1 MATAVLQQSGPRV
14 FGNHGNIEALT
25 AEDFETA
32 SIHSAAPSYVS
43 EVPSYHTIPREATPA
58 YSPPEQSSPPSYS
71 FNSHRSQ
78 RRTATTASIDYYA
91 NNSSRPSLIPPA
103 DSVDEP
109 TIGLPPVPTGPL
121 PAIAPQLSAFRIPSW
136 SSLAANNPNNRQY
149 RNVAQRR
156 ASAAAVSS
164 TRRLDIS
171 PSRMARLERVSELAE
186 AEEQRRHRP
195 LEDPYLVGEV
205 AARRA
210 RAQRLAREN
219 GDEVLEMEN
228 RRWDLFLAQMRD
240 FQPRNRRGNSS
251 RRLL

>member
-32 SIHSAAPSYVS
+32 SIHSIAPSYVS
-43 EVPSYHTIPREATPA
+43 EAPSYHTIPCEATPA

-71 FNSHRSQ
+71 FNSHRNQ
-78 RRTATTASIDYYA
+78 RRTAAASADYYA
-91 NNSSRPSLIPPA
+91 NSSRPSLIPPA
-103 DSVDEP
+103 DSVNEP

-121 PAIAPQLSAFRIPSW
+121 PTLVPQLSAFRIPSW
-136 SSLAANNPNNRQY
+136 SSLATNNHNNRQY

-156 ASAAAVSS
+156 ASAAASAS
-164 TRRLDIS
+164 PRRLELS
-171 PSRMARLERVSELAE
+171 PSRIARLERVSEIAE

-240 FQPRNRRGNSS
+240 FQPRNRR
-251 RRLL
+251 LL

>member
-136 SSLAANNPNNRQY
+136 SSLAANNPITASTATWR
-149 RNVAQRR
+149 
-156 ASAAAVSS
+156 SAA
-164 TRRLDIS
+164 
-171 PSRMARLERVSELAE
+171 P
-186 AEEQRRHRP
+186 RP
-195 LEDPYLVGEV
+195 PPC
-205 AARRA
+205 R
-210 RAQRLAREN
+210 
-219 GDEVLEMEN
+219 
-228 RRWDLFLAQMRD
+228 
-240 FQPRNRRGNSS
+240 RRGGSIFRPVAWPGLRESASWPRPRSS
-251 RRLL
+251 AATARSRTHTW

>member
-14 FGNHGNIEALT
+14 FSNHGNMDALT

-32 SIHSAAPSYVS
+32 SIHSVAPSYVS

-78 RRTATTASIDYYA
+78 RRTNQDGYYA
-91 NNSSRPSLIPPA
+91 SSSRPSLIPPA

-121 PAIAPQLSAFRIPSW
+121 PTLAPQLSAFRIPSW
-136 SSLAANNPNNRQY
+136 SSLATNNHNNRQY

-156 ASAAAVSS
+156 ASAAAASS
-164 TRRLDIS
+164 TRRLEVATS
-171 PSRMARLERVSELAE
+171 PSRIARLERVSEIAE

-219 GDEVLEMEN
+219 GNEVLEMEN

-240 FQPRNRRGNSS
+240 FQPRNRRGNLT